1 MHAFAIGDS
10 ELITG
15 FRLVGVEGVETLTQN
30 DAKQALEKA
39 LSRTDLALIIISE
52 EFSAKM
58 REEIDNFRSTRISP
72 LIVEIPNRFGHKGEA
87 KISELVSKTMG
98 IKI

>member
-1 MHAFAIGDS
+1 LHAFAIGDS

-58 REEIDNFRSTRISP
+58 REEIDNFRSIRISP
-72 LIVEIPNRFGHKGEA
+72 LIVEIPSRLGPKGEA
-87 KISELVSKTMG
+87 KISGLVSKTMG

>member
-1 MHAFAIGDS
+1 MHAFAMGDS
-10 ELITG
+10 DLITG
-15 FRLVGVEGVETLTQN
+15 LRLVGVEGVETLTPN

-72 LIVEIPNRFGHKGEA
+72 LIIEIPSHLGPKSEV